1 MKKIIL
7 FLVMSLAFSV
17 SGNAQKKRVT
27 ILESKIGLLN
37 TNYSKTIDL
46 ETKTTL
52 YYLYIGFQN
61 QKYTSITDLKYVF
74 ITNDADLK
82 DLIKDLKMA
91 MPEMENKQTIE
102 WTKDLYKLTLYDF
115 SDKLYFYESPKKG
128 SGYTTIS
135 KKEVE
140 KLILWLESIQ
150 FGKE

>member
-7 FLVMSLAFSV
+7 FLVMSLVFSV
-17 SGNAQKKRVT
+17 SGKAQQKRVT
-27 ILESKIGLLN
+27 ILESKIGLLKPS
-37 TNYSKTIDL
+37 YSKTIDL

-61 QKYTSITDLKYVF
+61 QKYKSITDSKSVF

-82 DLIKDLKMA
+82 NLIKDLKMA
-91 MPEMENKQTIE
+91 MPEMESKQNIE
-102 WTKDLYKLTLYDF
+102 WKKDLYILALYDF
-115 SDKLYFYESPKKG
+115 SDKLYFCESPKKG

-140 KLILWLESIQ
+140 ELILWLESFQ
-150 FGKE
+150 FGIE

>member
-7 FLVMSLAFSV
+7 LSIFLLAFSV
-17 SGNAQKKRVT
+17 SGNAQQKRVT
-27 ILESKIGLLN
+27 ILESKIGLLSPM
-37 TNYSKTIDL
+37 YGKTIDL
-46 ETKTTL
+46 DSNTTN

-61 QKYTSITDLKYVF
+61 QKYSSITDLKSVF

-82 DLIKDLKMA
+82 VLIKDLKMA
-91 MPEMENKQTIE
+91 LIEMETKQNIE
-102 WTKDLYKLTLYDF
+102 WTKDKYKLSLYDF
-115 SDKLYFYESPKKG
+115 SNKLYFSESPKKG

-140 KLILWLESIQ
+140 KLIIWLESIQ